1 MTVRARIAIISC
13 YTMTLH
19 LVRIVSYFCIRISRP
34 YNPTVQY
41 ILMVLKSRKKK
52 KNSELD
58 NTHAYDLEFFS
69 YDNKLGD
76 I

>member
-1 MTVRARIAIISC
+1 M
-13 YTMTLH
+13 
-19 LVRIVSYFCIRISRP
+19 VSYFSIRISRP
-34 YNPTVQY
+34 YNPTVSY
-41 ILMVLKSRKKK
+41 ILMVLKSRK